1 MVAYG
6 NYGIAKGYDADS
18 EILKFTAV
26 TWGADAESVVA
37 VTVAGSSGV
46 GISQFDCLTAE
57 IARGKGVTVMEDGI
71 TEWILGDTVTRGDR
85 VTVDTNGF
93 CVRAAGYDFLWGV
106 ARQSGTAGQRIAV
119 SLEDVKNRNETTT

>member
-71 TEWILGDTVTRGDR
+71 TE
-85 VTVDTNGF
+85 
-93 CVRAAGYDFLWGV
+93 
-106 ARQSGTAGQRIAV
+106 
-119 SLEDVKNRNETTT
+119 